1 MNCFSK
7 HRSLKLGILPAP
19 TESTATSRPMA
30 YSINIPVVTPVFSWN
45 DKRSRQGKESCVL
58 TRSCLLCLSMDSG
71 AAGYV
76 SNSILRRVCAG
87 ACVCFKQC
95 F

>member
-1 MNCFSK
+1 MNCFAK
-7 HRSLKLGILPAP
+7 NRSLKLGILPAP
-19 TESTATSRPMA
+19 TESTSTSRPMA

-58 TRSCLLCLSMDSG
+58 TRSCLLCLSTDSG
-71 AAGYV
+71 AAGYA
-76 SNSILRRVCAG
+76 SISVFRSVWGFPKL
-87 ACVCFKQC
+87 FMPQ